1 MVKSTK
7 ILGHGYRIDEP
18 ITFRRYSLHRKIRPS
33 EFYLWTNTAR
43 IFKKKRKSKLQNFTI
58 SLMKTYQIYLC
69 QNNIGM

>member
-43 IFKKKRKSKLQNFTI
+43 MLKKKTKVEITKFYYFINENISDLSVSK
-58 SLMKTYQIYLC
+58 
-69 QNNIGM
+69 